1 MKKSNKSQI
10 KTELSQ
16 FTGTE
21 GYHSYMGNLLLTDGA
36 KYFATACE
44 AFWLLDVIFSI
55 QTNSEIKKE
64 ELQICSLNMTGET
77 SARVEITD
85 GDKRVLHTQEIPFT
99 DFPLDE
105 ITIWAILQG
114 QHRVILLPSE
124 Y

>member
-10 KTELSQ
+10 ETELSQ

-21 GYHSYMGNLLLTDGA
+21 GYHRYMGNLLLTDGA
-36 KYFATACE
+36 KYFAKVCE
-44 AFWLLDVIFSI
+44 AFWLLDIIFSI
-55 QTNSEIKKE
+55 QTNSEIMKQE
-64 ELQICSLNMTGET
+64 MQICSLKMNGET
-77 SARVEITD
+77 SACVDITD